1 MDILW
6 IFILIV
12 ILMICKVLFQIKETF
27 DIPEYLNHKSKC
39 FTCETDMRNR
49 YGDDGAWLAN
59 PSKTYS
65 AEIDSIRQAGGNIAG
80 GFLAKSVKY
89 Y

>member
-1 MDILW
+1 
-6 IFILIV
+6 
-12 ILMICKVLFQIKETF
+12 MICKVLFQIKETF
-27 DIPEYLNHKSKC
+27 DIPEYLKHKSKC
-39 FTCETDMRNR
+39 ISCETQARQI

-59 PSKTYS
+59 PAKTFT